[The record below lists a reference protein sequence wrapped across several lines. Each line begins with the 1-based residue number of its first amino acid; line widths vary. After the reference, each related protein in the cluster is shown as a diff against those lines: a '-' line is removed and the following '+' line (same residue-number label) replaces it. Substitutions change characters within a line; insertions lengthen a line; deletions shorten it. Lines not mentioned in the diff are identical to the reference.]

1 MSPRRSLRSISRRPS
16 EKCKKRVI
24 KGQKKV
30 ERRARTASAE
40 RKHWATQ
47 RGIDMNK
54 SLKKRVPHMT
64 QKSTPYPLK
73 KSGEKTNGMWNL
85 GNTCW
90 LNSIVHCF
98 RAVPGFEKYLN
109 QILKNKEASAMD
121 PEKLK
126 TAIALMETIESLAL
140 KLRRSPRLNLPPSC
154 IPFKLWTALKKPRRQ
169 HDTHEWLMWFLNCIA
184 QVESSSVLHKEV
196 SLTDFFVGS
205 QISILRCNGDSCRFE
220 KRNIEPFQILSLG
233 LKKVLHGTGKVMQL
247 SNMLR
252 DYLRIENMGRCLEC
266 DGAGALTKRLVLD
279 RLPLNL
285 MFHLKR
291 FAFDRETCTVGK
303 IKQKVEFPLNGF
315 SISKSYSRYDLLA
328 VVNHKGT
335 IDSGHYTAVVREKGR
350 WYLFDDES
358 VTSVTKRDVVSKNA
372 YMLLYR
378 QQD

>member
-1 MSPRRSLRSISRRPS
+1 M
-16 EKCKKRVI
+16 K
-24 KGQKKV
+24 Q
-30 ERRARTASAE
+30 
-40 RKHWATQ
+40 
-47 RGIDMNK
+47 
-54 SLKKRVPHMT
+54 SLKKRVPPSAEINT
-64 QKSTPYPLK
+64 LCPPK
-73 KSGEKTNGMWNL
+73 KYGGKTNGMWNL

-109 QILKNKEASAMD
+109 QILKDKEASSLE

-140 KLRRSPRLNLPPSC
+140 KLRRSPRLNLPASC
-154 IPFKLWTALKKPRRQ
+154 IPYKLWTALKKPRRQ

-184 QVESSSVLHKEV
+184 QVERSSMLEKEV
-196 SLTDFFVGS
+196 RLTDFFVGS
-205 QISILRCNGDSCRFE
+205 QISILRCNGESCRFE

-233 LKKVLHGTGKVMQL
+233 LKKVGHGTGKVMQL

-252 DYLRIENMGRCLEC
+252 DYLRIENIGKCMEC
-266 DGAGALTKRLVLD
+266 NGALTKRLVLD
-279 RLPLNL
+279 RLPINL

-291 FAFDRETCTVGK
+291 FEFDRKTCTVGK
-303 IKQKVEFPLNGF
+303 IKQKVEFPLNDL
-315 SISKSYSRYDLLA
+315 SILSTPLTRYDLLA

-335 IDSGHYTAVVREKGR
+335 IDSGHYTALVREKGR

-358 VTSVTKRDVVSKNA
+358 VTSVAKREVVSKYA